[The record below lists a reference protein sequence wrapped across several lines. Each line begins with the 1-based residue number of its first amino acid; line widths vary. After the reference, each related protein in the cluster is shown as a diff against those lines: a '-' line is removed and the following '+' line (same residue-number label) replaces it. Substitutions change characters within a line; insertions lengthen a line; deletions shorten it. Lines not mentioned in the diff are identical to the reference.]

1 MLVYYLNEGFKA
13 CWFTTLLKDSLVY
26 YINEGFNAYWFTT
39 VKAGLLPNEGFKACW
54 FTTLLYYLN
63 EGFKAAGLLSSSK
76 ACWFT
81 TLMKDSRHAGLLP

>member
-13 CWFTTLLKDSLVY
+13 CWFTTLMKDSRHAGVLPLFQGILVY
-26 YINEGFNAYWFTT
+26 EGF
-39 VKAGLLPNEGFKACW
+39 
-54 FTTLLYYLN
+54 
-63 EGFKAAGLLSSSK
+63 K